1 MESSGL
7 AIVVLGKK
15 NEGHRL
21 GFGKCFQGGE
31 KGCSQ
36 GRADM
41 TMGEKMLLVLWGL
54 ARVVLGV

>member
-1 MESSGL
+1 VESSGL

-15 NEGHRL
+15 DGRHRL

>member
-1 MESSGL
+1 VESSGL

-15 NEGHRL
+15 DGRHRL

-41 TMGEKMLLVLWGL
+41 TMGEKMLLALWGL